1 MTIDA
6 AEFGKVAVLMGGWSA
21 EREISLLSGQ
31 AVLAGLQARDIDA
44 HGIDVDRQIL
54 QHLEQEKFDR
64 AFIVVHGRGGEDGVI
79 QAALELMGIPYT
91 GSGMQGSAVGM
102 DKYRS
107 KLIWRGLGLPTPGF
121 KLIRKAGDLA
131 DLGELAYPV
140 IVKPAHEGS
149 SIGISRAADKQ
160 QLLEA
165 WRFAA
170 EYDQEVLVEAWIE
183 GVEYSVSILGDE
195 ALPAIRLE
203 TPHLFYDYEAK
214 YEAED
219 TRYFVPCGLTTEKE
233 QMMQD
238 LALSAFSAVGASG
251 WGRVDFM
258 VDSRGRSWLIEVNT
272 VPGMTSH
279 SLVPMAAKAT
289 GMEFETLV
297 WRILEQTMESS

>member
-121 KLIRKAGDLA
+121 KLIRKPGDLA
-131 DLGELAYPV
+131 DPHQGAPDVVLEDDQREDDHHRHELIEQQVGRGQVEELAEQVEPHQ
-140 IVKPAHEGS
+140 HEQ
-149 SIGISRAADKQ
+149 ADRHRHG
-160 QLLEA
+160 A
-165 WRFAA
+165 RTA
-170 EYDQEVLVEAWIE
+170 DQEQRDVDQAVDDDQIE
-183 GVEYSVSILGDE
+183 GRGQPTQAAGFAEEVRQEIRHRRLPRTCAPAAQS
-195 ALPAIRLE
+195 ALPDASPPRRELE
-203 TPHLFYDYEAK
+203 GYQHP
-214 YEAED
+214 
-219 TRYFVPCGLTTEKE
+219 G
-233 QMMQD
+233 Q
-238 LALSAFSAVGASG
+238 
-251 WGRVDFM
+251 
-258 VDSRGRSWLIEVNT
+258 WL
-272 VPGMTSH
+272 
-279 SLVPMAAKAT
+279 
-289 GMEFETLV
+289 
-297 WRILEQTMESS
+297 